1 MKLLPWISN
10 GSLRFLGHPTSKN
23 PSGNLPFDFPTTI
36 EDPLWPL
43 GSHRGRGGEGRSGR
57 QPENIDLPLEGP
69 LFALRV
75 SVCGMGLI
83 VAITDYT
90 HKLEIRYRCAMYP
103 RIIVEHNTCR
113 WRFTRIF
120 LRRTHQL
127 FSFSGKSAAE
137 PTQQR

>member
-1 MKLLPWISN
+1 MEVSASWGIQRRRIHRVIYLSIFPPQSKIH
-10 GSLRFLGHPTSKN
+10 FGHLDRI
-23 PSGNLPFDFPTTI
+23 G
-36 EDPLWPL
+36 
-43 GSHRGRGGEGRSGR
+43 GGEGRSGR

-69 LFALRV
+69 LFALWV

-90 HKLEIRYRCAMYP
+90 HKLEIRYRCAIYP